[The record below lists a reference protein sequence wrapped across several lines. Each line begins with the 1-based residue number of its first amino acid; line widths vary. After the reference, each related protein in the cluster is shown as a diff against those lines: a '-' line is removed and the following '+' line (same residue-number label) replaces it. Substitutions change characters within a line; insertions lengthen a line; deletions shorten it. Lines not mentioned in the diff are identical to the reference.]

1 MSVLSQLLQH
11 KIIAILRGVH
21 PDRVVPIIEALF
33 EGGIRAVEITLNSV
47 DAYKVI
53 KQVSN
58 KMQEKMLVG
67 AGTVLDASSALKVI
81 DVGAQF
87 IISPSLDLETIRV
100 TKEKGIISIPGAFT
114 PTEIVTAHKAGAD
127 IVKVFPASDPKYIKD
142 LRGPLSH
149 IPLMPTGGVS
159 LENIK
164 AFHKAG
170 AVAFGIGT
178 ALVDSSQ
185 EVTDTYLTHL
195 IGKAKL
201 FQNAILND

>member
-100 TKEKGIISIPGAFT
+100 TKGKGIISIPGAFT

-185 EVTDTYLTHL
+185 VVTDTYLTHL
-195 IGKAKL
+195 TGKAKL